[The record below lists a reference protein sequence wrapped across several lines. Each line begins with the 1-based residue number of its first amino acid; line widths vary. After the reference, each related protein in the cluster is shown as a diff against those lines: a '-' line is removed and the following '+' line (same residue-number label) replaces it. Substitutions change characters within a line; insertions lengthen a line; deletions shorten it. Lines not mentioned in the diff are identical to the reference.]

1 MRMLKLLALMA
12 AVGLFIGGCQANAKD
27 ETVPR
32 VDLKGVSAEP
42 TVLTAPGDAAPA
54 DKTEEPP
61 VVQDVVAKPAPRTH
75 TMKAGETL
83 YSLAK
88 QYYGDGK
95 KWTIIHRSNKD
106 KITDVADI
114 SIGTVL
120 VIPRLDK

>member
-1 MRMLKLLALMA
+1 MRVLRLLALMA

-61 VVQDVVAKPAPRTH
+61 VVQDVVAKRTH

-95 KWTIIHRSNKD
+95 KWMIIHRSNKD

-120 VIPRLDK
+120 VIPHLDK